1 MPDKKTKQQNAGGKK
16 TVRCNISN
24 NSDTSKI
31 IWVFD
36 KPDKNG
42 DFAFDLNKIEDDNNL
57 KKIFEKMMMYS
68 TMTWAEIK
76 KQTHDSSGKS
86 KHHFLD
92 ADGMSPSARRRIEVM
107 RFEEYSDSIFSF
119 ALENKLRIIGI
130 RENNLFHVIWYDPG
144 HNFYPVKR

>member
-1 MPDKKTKQQNAGGKK
+1 MSDKKTKRQNVGSKK

-24 NSDTSKI
+24 NSDTLKI

-42 DFAFDLNKIEDDNNL
+42 EFAFDLNKIESDNNL
-57 KKIFEKMMMYS
+57 KKIIEKMMMYS
-68 TMTWAEIK
+68 TMTWADIK

-92 ADGMSPSARRRIEVM
+92 MDGMSSSARKRIEVM
-107 RFEEYSDSIFSF
+107 QCEDYSDSIFSF

-130 RENNLFHVIWYDPG
+130 RDNNLFHVIWYDPQ
-144 HNFYPVKR
+144 HNFYPTKR